1 MNWTNISGI
10 VSKKL
15 DAPYKSEQSK
25 AWLKSKIPKRQRQ
38 REPSMVHSEIGA
50 SWSVLR
56 FDHSFREPATK
67 LSIKDL
73 DVRALTH
80 SRIKL
85 LSQ

>member
-1 MNWTNISGI
+1 MEFSEGTGAA
-10 VSKKL
+10 VS
-15 DAPYKSEQSK
+15 
-25 AWLKSKIPKRQRQ
+25 

-56 FDHSFREPATK
+56 FDHSIYQFREPATK
-67 LSIKDL
+67 LSIKDNF

-85 LSQ
+85 FSQ